1 MPGNMNTVAK
11 GGLLVV
17 GTYIVTLVA
26 VILIIAISIMFLV
39 DTHNCYA
46 MGPSLLALWGT
57 IAAVFFISGIVVGIV
72 AWKIIP
78 NTAGR
83 LVTVAVYG
91 VAMLVTYIGIAFGI
105 LVAFN
110 C

>member
-1 MPGNMNTVAK
+1 MLDNLSPGIK
-11 GGLLVV
+11 GVLLIVSAYV
-17 GTYIVTLVA
+17 VTLVA
-26 VILIIAISIMFLV
+26 TIIIIAVFITFLI
-39 DTHNCYA
+39 DASNCYA

-57 IAAVFFISGIVVGIV
+57 TAVVFLASSIVVGVV

-78 NTAGR
+78 STAGR
-83 LVTVAVYG
+83 VVTVAVYG
-91 VAMLVTYIGIAFGI
+91 VSALVTYIVIAFVI